1 MSTDL
6 ILVGDC
12 GGTNSRLRLY
22 SVAPNARVE
31 NNLPPGDLVKWS
43 EYQNAE
49 YEGKGGFPAIVR
61 AFMSSAP
68 AVTETPT
75 AACLAVAGPVE
86 SNRVVFT
93 NRNWVIDGAD
103 LEKTLGIQRV
113 RLVNDFVANGYGLL
127 TRDHEK
133 ECVCLQRAPHV
144 AGAPIACIGAGT
156 GLGECFSTA
165 TEVGKEYD
173 TYASEGGHA
182 EVAPRNVRWN
192 EPASVLFSRSASAIA
207 PTVRMSL
214 ATSIARTTSHT
225 RSVRPRPSPGR
236 SAAFSTTRLVALS
249 PVCSRPCLSISST
262 HWLSSERGHTT
273 SVDAQRRGDLAV
285 PRQRQ
290 CDAHVYGGGLK

>member
-127 TRDHEK
+127 T
-133 ECVCLQRAPHV
+133 
-144 AGAPIACIGAGT
+144 
-156 GLGECFSTA
+156 
-165 TEVGKEYD
+165 
-173 TYASEGGHA
+173 
-182 EVAPRNVRWN
+182 
-192 EPASVLFSRSASAIA
+192 
-207 PTVRMSL
+207 
-214 ATSIARTTSHT
+214 
-225 RSVRPRPSPGR
+225 
-236 SAAFSTTRLVALS
+236 
-249 PVCSRPCLSISST
+249 
-262 HWLSSERGHTT
+262 
-273 SVDAQRRGDLAV
+273 
-285 PRQRQ
+285 QRQ
-290 CDAHVYGGGLK
+290 